1 MSDET
6 SETEVV
12 AINAQQRL
20 GGVTGKGFMPGQSGN
35 PSGRPSDHKR
45 LRELCRKLGDKA
57 VDGLLKEAETGET
70 ASARIAA
77 WQTILDRGYGKPT
90 VGSPG
95 DEGEQYSRIEFAW
108 SKAEGDG

>member
-1 MSDET
+1 MSDEP
-6 SETEVV
+6 ENTE
-12 AINAQQRL
+12 NHE
-20 GGVTGKGFMPGQSGN
+20 GVLVPRDEMGRWLPGVSPN
-35 PSGRPSDHKR
+35 PAGRPSDHKR

-77 WQTILDRGYGKPT
+77 WQAILDRGYGKPT

-108 SKAEGDG
+108 SKPEGDG